1 MKNFNLLRFAAS
13 FTLFVLL
20 FSSCSEDALK
30 QEKNNARSSNG
41 SVRPDDVKTGF
52 ITATIAQN
60 LKVYMIAT
68 NDSYT
73 SAPEYSDEYGVIL
86 MKDVPEGEYDIQ
98 IVVVADAPS
107 PRDYHDVTFSRITVN
122 PDETTDLG
130 VIEFQ

>member
-1 MKNFNLLRFAAS
+1 MKNLNLLRFAAS
-13 FTLFVLL
+13 FTLFILL

-122 PDETTDLG
+122 PDETTELG

>member
-1 MKNFNLLRFAAS
+1 M
-13 FTLFVLL
+13 
-20 FSSCSEDALK
+20 K

-122 PDETTDLG
+122 PDETTELG

>member
-13 FTLFVLL
+13 FTLFILL

-60 LKVYMIAT
+60 LQVYMIAS

-73 SAPEYSDEYGVIL
+73 SEPEYSDDYGVIL
-86 MKDVPEGEYDIQ
+86 MKDVPEGIYDIQ
-98 IVVVADAPS
+98 LVVVSNPGDL
-107 PRDYHDVTFSRITVN
+107 RDYHDVKISRITVR
-122 PDETTDLG
+122 PFETTELG